1 MASLA
6 AIKKLFCNA
15 TTRYGT
21 KLLLSRVIEHE
32 AIQSRA
38 DAHCQKCLCGKPI
51 ALKQHKP
58 S

>member
-21 KLLLSRVIEHE
+21 KLLLPRAIEHE
-32 AIQSRA
+32 VIQSRA
-38 DAHCQKCLCGKPI
+38 DANRQKYLCGKPI
-51 ALKQHKP
+51 ALKTT
-58 S
+58 